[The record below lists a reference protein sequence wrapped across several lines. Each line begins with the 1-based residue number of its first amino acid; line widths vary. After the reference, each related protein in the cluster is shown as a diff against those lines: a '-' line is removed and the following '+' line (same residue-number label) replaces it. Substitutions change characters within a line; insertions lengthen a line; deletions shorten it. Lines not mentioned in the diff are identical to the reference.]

1 MAHYRRA
8 VGIAVSLN
16 TGIFSVEAVA
26 GFQADSL
33 ALIMDGVH
41 NLSDELA
48 LVCLCL
54 YLAFIWSRGPSRT
67 LLRSANIFNSVGL
80 IGVSALLLWQ
90 AVERFLQPVPVHGL
104 VPIVVGLAAAAANY
118 GVARLLAK
126 PSENSAA
133 IRLAYIHNLGD
144 VWVSFAPVAAGLALL
159 LTGYSF
165 IDPLIAGAIALWII
179 VSTAQEV
186 LGSHDELIWPDK
198 IVCNH
203 ADQDEPAVRTT

>member
-1 MAHYRRA
+1 MAGGRTIFAAR
-8 VGIAVSLN
+8 
-16 TGIFSVEAVA
+16 TG
-26 GFQADSL
+26 
-33 ALIMDGVH
+33 
-41 NLSDELA
+41 
-48 LVCLCL
+48 
-54 YLAFIWSRGPSRT
+54 P
-67 LLRSANIFNSVGL
+67 RSF
-80 IGVSALLLWQ
+80 
-90 AVERFLQPVPVHGL
+90 
-104 VPIVVGLAAAAANY
+104 PIVVGLAAAAANY

-126 PSENSAA
+126 PSENNAA

>member
-1 MAHYRRA
+1 
-8 VGIAVSLN
+8 L
-16 TGIFSVEAVA
+16 
-26 GFQADSL
+26 
-33 ALIMDGVH
+33 
-41 NLSDELA
+41 
-48 LVCLCL
+48 
-54 YLAFIWSRGPSRT
+54 
-67 LLRSANIFNSVGL
+67 
-80 IGVSALLLWQ
+80 
-90 AVERFLQPVPVHGL
+90 PVPVSGFHL
-104 VPIVVGLAAAAANY
+104 VERTVPDPPSLRQYLQLRWIDWGQRAAAMAGGRTIFAARTGPRSFPIVVGLAAAAANY